1 MTAEE
6 FNDLPLAA
14 RQFIEKQ
21 QGCLSCGSSQDIDTL
36 YKKYLVMKNKALFTL
51 RTGAVPYKTKDG
63 KGGVLY
69 PIQPKDTEEVI
80 KGKLKEALIV
90 FALRPGKFSD
100 FDEDKIKA
108 ILAEEPAAEE
118 PAVKQLHGAA
128 KKAAEAKAAKEAVD
142 SDLD

>member
-6 FNDLPLAA
+6 FNALPLSA

-21 QGCLSCGSSQDIDTL
+21 QGCLSCGSSQDIDSL
-36 YKKYLVMKNKALFTL
+36 YKKYLTMKNKALFTL
-51 RTGAVPYKTKDG
+51 RTGAVPYQTEDG

-90 FALRPGKFSD
+90 YALRPGKFSD

-108 ILAEEPAAEE
+108 ILAAEPAE
-118 PAVKQLHGAA
+118 PEVKQLHGAA
-128 KKAAEAKAAKEAVD
+128 KKAAEAKAAKEAAE